1 MLIRYIHA
9 ADPKKEKVHNTQKA
23 YRNSS
28 WIFTATNSQ
37 ISQEE
42 YDQTELSNFKRD
54 KKKGLI
60 LSYTVLT

>member
-9 ADPKKEKVHNTQKA
+9 SNPKQEKIHNTQKA

-28 WIFTATNSQ
+28 WVFTATNCK

-42 YDQTELSNFKRD
+42 YDKNELANFERD
-54 KKKGLI
+54 MRKGVV